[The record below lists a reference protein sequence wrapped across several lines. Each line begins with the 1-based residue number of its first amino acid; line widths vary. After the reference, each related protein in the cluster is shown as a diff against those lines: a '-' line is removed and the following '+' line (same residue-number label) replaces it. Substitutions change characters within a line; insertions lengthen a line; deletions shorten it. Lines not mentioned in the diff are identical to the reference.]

1 MNSKPNTLDKAKTK
15 AGAKIPPSDSPAVL
29 PAPLP
34 LSPPF
39 PFPLELGVAGVL
51 ELLSPPPEVVDVGAA
66 LIPPS
71 PYGHPINSVFGDI
84 KQVNPAAVPL
94 MN

>member
-1 MNSKPNTLDKAKTK
+1 MITKPNTLDRTKTK
-15 AGAKIPPSDSPAVL
+15 AGAKIPPSDSPRVL
-29 PAPLP
+29 RAPFP

-39 PFPLELGVAGVL
+39 PSPLELGVAGVL
-51 ELLSPPPEVVDVGAA
+51 ELLSPPPAEVVGEA
-66 LIPPS
+66 LMPPS